1 MLKKSLVAA
10 ASLLALASAA
20 QAQVS
25 IYGLIDVSY
34 GKSFYSDAFDRKA
47 EFHSGGDNGSSEG
60 NSTTRV
66 GIKGAYDLGG
76 GNKANFKFETGG
88 ITSSGRVTYDEISGA
103 EGPFFNRQAWFG
115 LSGSYGE
122 FRVGKQDSVPFQ
134 VMADFDFN
142 GASNGVSAGAYS
154 NVGVF
159 AKGRQSGVLNYIA
172 PAMGGLTAQFG
183 FQPKGNRSANGTGS
197 VKDVFSAGVKY
208 AAGPMAVGA
217 SFQTKDESTQKD
229 FVSVAGSYDFGVAK
243 VMLGYADGGKINA
256 LALADGGTGKGLS
269 AGISAPVAGFTV
281 GAIYANNSDDAVKI
295 KSYELFI
302 NREIF
307 KNTYAYL
314 EGGKWKSSTANTSLS
329 GYAAGIIFVF

>member
-1 MLKKSLVAA
+1 LFKKSIIAA
-10 ASLLALASAA
+10 AGLLALAGAA

-34 GKSFYSDAFDRKA
+34 GKSFYSDLADRKA

-76 GNKANFKFETGG
+76 GNKANFKFESGG
-88 ITSSGRVTYDEISGA
+88 ITKEGKVTYDDIDCEFNGNCSQGNV
-103 EGPFFNRQAWFG
+103 FNRQAWFG

-122 FRVGKQDSVPFQ
+122 FRIGRQDSVPFQ

-154 NVGVF
+154 GVGVF
-159 AKGRQSGVLNYIA
+159 NKGRQSGVLNYIA

-183 FQPKGNRSANGTGS
+183 FQPKGNRGAGA
-197 VKDVFSAGVKY
+197 KDVFSAGVKY
-208 AAGPMAVGA
+208 AAGPLAVGA
-217 SFQTKDESTQKD
+217 AFQTKDATGLKD
-229 FVSVAGSYDFGVAK
+229 FVSVAGTYDFSVAK
-243 VMLGYADGGKINA
+243 VMLGYADGGSA
-256 LALADGGTGKGLS
+256 SSGGTGKGLS
-269 AGISAPVAGFTV
+269 AGISAPIAGFTV
-281 GAIYANNSDDAVKI
+281 GAIVANNSDDAVKI

-314 EGGKWKSSTANTSLS
+314 EGGSWKSSTLDTKLS